1 MTPQQIEH
9 IMDLYRRFERQGPA
23 PAGYRIDVHEGV
35 VRHIAPGRQGHFIS
49 DYAISDKDLDAV
61 IAKEVAFFDNQGMAF
76 EWKVYDTDRPK
87 RIGAALTAQGFVRG
101 EAEAFMVLDLEK
113 APASLFAP
121 TDLVVTQVSG
131 AQGVADM
138 ASVQNQAFGF
148 DSDFDTANQEAILT
162 ALTHEPDNHSLY
174 VIYQDGIPVSTAR
187 QTFLP
192 NSPFSGLW
200 GGSTL
205 PAYRGKGCYT
215 ALLHRRALDAKQRG
229 IQYLT
234 IDASDMSRPIVE
246 KVGFEWVTT
255 TYPYEFKGSELQ
267 MLDSRF

>member
-9 IMDLYRRFERQGPA
+9 IMALYRRFERQGPA
-23 PAGYRIDVHEGV
+23 PAGYRIDIQAGV
-35 VRHIAPGRQGHFIS
+35 VRHLASGHHGHFIS
-49 DYAISDKDLDAV
+49 DYDISDKDLDAV
-61 IAKEVAFFDNQGMAF
+61 IAKQIAYFATQGMGF
-76 EWKVYDTDRPK
+76 EWKVYDTDLPK
-87 RIGAALTAQGFVRG
+87 RIGAALTAQGFVKC
-101 EAEAFMVLDLEK
+101 EAEAFMVLDLDL

-121 TDLVVTQVSG
+121 TDMTVTRVSG
-131 AQGVADM
+131 PEGVADM
-138 ASVQNQAFGF
+138 ASVQNQVFGF
-148 DSDFDTANQEAILT
+148 ASEFDVANKEAILA
-162 ALTHEPDNHSLY
+162 ALTQEPNNHSLY

-205 PAYRGKGCYT
+205 PAYRGRGCYT

-246 KVGFEWVTT
+246 RYGFEWVTT
-255 TYPYEFKGSELQ
+255 TYPYAFKG
-267 MLDSRF
+267 R